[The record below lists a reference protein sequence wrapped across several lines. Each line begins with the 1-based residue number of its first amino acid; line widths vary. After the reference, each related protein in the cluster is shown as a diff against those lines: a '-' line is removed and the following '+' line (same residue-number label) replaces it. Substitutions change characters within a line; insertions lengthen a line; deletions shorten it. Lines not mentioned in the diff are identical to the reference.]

1 MNKRIPILMA
11 MVLLLVLVAVFAA
24 CNRDLENNNASQGL
38 EYILNSDGNGYTVK
52 AIGTC
57 KDTDLK
63 IPSSHKSK
71 PVTAIAE
78 KAFLECNNLT
88 SVAFPKSVTSIGDE
102 AFSFCTQIESIVVEK
117 GNAKYHS
124 AGNCLIETQSKTLVF
139 GCKNSVIPTDGSVE
153 SIGRGAFSG
162 CSHLTKTDIP
172 NSVTSIGAGAFYYCT
187 GLTGATIP
195 DSVQSIGEG
204 AFGGCSGL
212 TRLNIGSGVKNIGKH
227 SFMGCSRI
235 ESISVASNNAKYHSA
250 GNCLIETQSK
260 TLVFGC
266 KNSVIPTD
274 GRVESIAR
282 QAFAFCTGLS
292 DVAIPDGVTDI
303 GDEAFRECIGLGSV
317 TIPNSVT
324 TIGHYAFENCYGLK
338 NITFGGTMEQWNA
351 ISKAESWS
359 KAVQSCTVTCT
370 DGTLEI

>member
-1 MNKRIPILMA
+1 MA

-102 AFSFCTQIESIVVEK
+102 AFSFCTRIESISVEK
-117 GNAKYHS
+117 DNAKYHS

-139 GCKNSVIPTDGSVE
+139 GCKNSVVPTDGSVE

-162 CSHLTKTDIP
+162 CSRLANMDIP

-187 GLTGATIP
+187 GLTATTIP

-212 TRLNIGSGVKNIGKH
+212 TRLNIGSGVKNIDKH
-227 SFMGCSRI
+227 AFMGCSRI

-282 QAFAFCTGLS
+282 QAFTFCTGLS
-292 DVAIPDGVTDI
+292 DVVIPDGVTDI

>member
-1 MNKRIPILMA
+1 MA

-102 AFSFCTQIESIVVEK
+102 AFSFCTRIESISVEK
-117 GNAKYHS
+117 DNAKYHS

-139 GCKNSVIPTDGSVE
+139 GCKNSVV
-153 SIGRGAFSG
+153 
-162 CSHLTKTDIP
+162 
-172 NSVTSIGAGAFYYCT
+172 
-187 GLTGATIP
+187 
-195 DSVQSIGEG
+195 
-204 AFGGCSGL
+204 
-212 TRLNIGSGVKNIGKH
+212 
-227 SFMGCSRI
+227 
-235 ESISVASNNAKYHSA
+235 
-250 GNCLIETQSK
+250 
-260 TLVFGC
+260 
-266 KNSVIPTD
+266 PTD

-292 DVAIPDGVTDI
+292 DVVIPDGVTDI